1 MQDSYECK
9 VLMTVRHILLYD
21 SDECKALRIVRP

>member
-9 VLMTVRHILLYD
+9 VLMTVIHILLYD